1 MNGTFIFK
9 AHRTCNC
16 LAYVPY
22 HNKDKN
28 NPYYNEL
35 NINKIIYKLTTPH
48 ISNII
53 CQNNVSNAF
62 VKSALGL
69 DEQELYKT
77 HNEPIQVDDMNKG
90 VDILILWTDVKKNN
104 LITNKNLQS
113 VRGIAGLN
121 LNKDKKGIDY
131 SNISIL
137 CNSISSKMKTRQSN
151 EKIRGKD
158 ILKLIDKISYE
169 NNCKYITLHALDNVI
184 TYYHALGYK
193 LVHYPF
199 QKEKTEVSEYIT
211 RLNHVNL
218 EIKKIRQDIPST
230 ELNEL
235 YKEKKVIMQYLKRFL
250 TGLYDIKCL
259 SNFKLDGMY
268 DLFKETKHG
277 YIEELI
283 ENGYKMYKIVH
294 GNVS

>member
-1 MNGTFIFK
+1 MK
-9 AHRTCNC
+9 K
-16 LAYVPY
+16 YV
-22 HNKDKN
+22 K
-28 NPYYNEL
+28 
-35 NINKIIYKLTTPH
+35 
-48 ISNII
+48 
-53 CQNNVSNAF
+53 
-62 VKSALGL
+62 
-69 DEQELYKT
+69 
-77 HNEPIQVDDMNKG
+77 
-90 VDILILWTDVKKNN
+90 
-104 LITNKNLQS
+104 
-113 VRGIAGLN
+113 R
-121 LNKDKKGIDY
+121 Y
-131 SNISIL
+131 S
-137 CNSISSKMKTRQSN
+137 
-151 EKIRGKD
+151 
-158 ILKLIDKISYE
+158 KLIDKISYE

-283 ENGYKMYKIVH
+283 ENGYKMYKIYVC
-294 GNVS
+294 